1 MNRVSAIYKL
11 SVLTVATSS
20 AMSIWSP
27 STAVALSQAD
37 SGGAVNGASTG
48 SGTSH
53 IAVST
58 SKQSAARTVK
68 KPFKMAYG
76 NLLRN
81 KPADPSN
88 FGLLKSYCNH
98 SRGKRWNAK

>member
-1 MNRVSAIYKL
+1 MNRVITKYKL
-11 SVLTVATSS
+11 TVLTVATLSS
-20 AMSIWSP
+20 ISIWSP
-27 STAVALSQAD
+27 TMAVALSKAE
-37 SGGAVNGASTG
+37 SGGAVSSVPTG
-48 SGTSH
+48 TNATH
-53 IAVST
+53 KAVS
-58 SKQSAARTVK
+58 SARQSAVHTNK

-98 SRGKRWNAK
+98 SHGKRWSAK